1 MKLSCLIWMQKEN
14 AISCWDI
21 FNEPSEPKHLINS
34 AENLGSRELTSL
46 GAYELFTAWNCWNGT
61 VRRECLRTSYLNVWQ
76 AIWMYEKMFDRGEM
90 SYEWKLG
97 WRNIA
102 KV

>member
-46 GAYELFTAWNCWNGT
+46 GAYELFTAWNC
-61 VRRECLRTSYLNVWQ
+61 
-76 AIWMYEKMFDRGEM
+76 
-90 SYEWKLG
+90 
-97 WRNIA
+97 
-102 KV
+102 